1 MATGLIRRSELR
13 GIADAIRAKTGSAE
27 TYKPREMAAA
37 INAIIVSDGR
47 CPRSEQES
55 MYINAVGALSWDCG
69 AVITAQE

>member
-1 MATGLIRRSELR
+1 MTTVLTDNANYAA
-13 GIADAIRAKTGSAE
+13 IADAIRAKTGSTE
-27 TYKPREMAAA
+27 TYKPREMAEA